1 MGRLSP
7 KTQTQPAE
15 HGTGIVGSSGYAE
28 ESVPSFCRFDKA
40 DELLVHDQPENS
52 LNVTLCLGGSGSSYT
67 FSTVATGHRWPE
79 GLNENEFR

>member
-1 MGRLSP
+1 MWVGRLSP
-7 KTQTQPAE
+7 NTQTQPAE

-52 LNVTLCLGGSGSSYT
+52 LNVTLCLGGQAR
-67 FSTVATGHRWPE
+67 ATLFPW
-79 GLNENEFR
+79 